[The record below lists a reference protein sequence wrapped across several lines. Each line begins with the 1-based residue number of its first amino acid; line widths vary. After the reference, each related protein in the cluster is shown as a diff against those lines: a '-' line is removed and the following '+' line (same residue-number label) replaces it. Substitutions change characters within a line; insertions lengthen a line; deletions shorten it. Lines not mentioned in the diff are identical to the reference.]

1 MNANAKIPAVT
12 NAIGT
17 PCIPLGTSDNA
28 SCSRKPANI
37 TNANVK
43 PMPFDNAYIVPSNKP
58 KSFCITKIATP
69 RTAQFVVM
77 RGKNTPRAAYND
89 GLIFFKIISTICTK
103 AAMTRMKAMVC
114 KNPKL
119 KGFNR

>member
-1 MNANAKIPAVT
+1 MKARAKIPAVT

-43 PMPFDNAYIVPSNKP
+43 LSIIEPSVLPVKKSKNKKA
-58 KSFCITKIATP
+58 KSK
-69 RTAQFVVM
+69 
-77 RGKNTPRAAYND
+77 K
-89 GLIFFKIISTICTK
+89 
-103 AAMTRMKAMVC
+103 
-114 KNPKL
+114 
-119 KGFNR
+119 